1 MRIHYLDNIRWLTG
15 LLVVVYHVIYMYNG
29 VLTVGV
35 IGPFQEVQYQ
45 DAIAYL
51 LYPWFMV
58 ILFIVSGISTR
69 ASLQKRTVRAFFRFQ
84 TRKLLVPSTIG
95 LFAFQWIL
103 GYVNMAIG
111 GAFDH
116 MPQMPGLVLYGIMAV
131 SGTGVLWYVQM
142 LWLFSVAVVLIR
154 KWETGKLYT
163 ACARF
168 PVPALLLLV
177 FPLWLSAQI
186 LNTPVILVYRFG
198 IYGCAFFLGYFVFSQ
213 EPVIQRLSRFW
224 LPLGIGALCLGI
236 GYTIHYFGQ
245 DYVSAPVVNSFFSIA
260 YAWVMILAVFAGAKK
275 WADKTNAV
283 LQWIGRRSY
292 GLYVLHYLPLAA
304 AAYFLDRYSSLAPG
318 LCYLIAGIAAFGGGY
333 LLNALIC
340 AIPVLRWCVLG
351 IKKEETHVS

>member
-1 MRIHYLDNIRWLTG
+1 MRIHYIDNIRLVTG

-35 IGPFQEVQYQ
+35 IGPFQDVQYQ

-69 ASLQKRTVRAFFRFQ
+69 ASLQKRTVREFFRFP

-103 GYVNMAIG
+103 GYFNMAIG

-116 MPQMPGLVLYGIMAV
+116 MPQMPGFVLYAIMAV

-142 LWLFSVAVVLIR
+142 LWLFSAAVVLIR
-154 KWETGKLYT
+154 KWERGRLYA

-186 LNTPVILVYRFG
+186 LNTPFIPVYRFG
-198 IYGCAFFLGYFVFSQ
+198 IYGFAFFLGYFVFSQ

-224 LPLGIGALCLGI
+224 LPLGIGAVCLGI

-275 WADKTNAV
+275 WADKTTPV

-304 AAYFLDRYSSLAPG
+304 VSYFLNRYSALAPG
-318 LCYLIAGIAAFGGGY
+318 VCYLIAGIAAFGGGY
-333 LLNALIC
+333 LLNALIR